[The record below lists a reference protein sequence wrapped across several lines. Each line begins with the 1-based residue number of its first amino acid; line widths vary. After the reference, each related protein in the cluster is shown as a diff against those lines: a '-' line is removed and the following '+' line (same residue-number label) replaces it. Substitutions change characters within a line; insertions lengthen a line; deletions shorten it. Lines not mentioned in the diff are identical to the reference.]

1 MVTVEELVRTK
12 SRAELEAIYFGLVG
26 ARCACCKTKADVAK
40 HIVYVMRGRNLSV
53 LYDQI
58 VV

>member
-12 SRAELEAIYFGLVG
+12 SRAELEAIYFELVG
-26 ARCACCKTKADVAK
+26 ARCACCKTKTDVAK
-40 HIVYVMRGRNLSV
+40 HIVYVMKERNLSV